1 MLTVEYYTA
10 KWCGPCKAF
19 GPTMDSVMVEKGVS
33 GYKKI
38 DVDDNR
44 ELAIANN
51 VSSVPTIIFKVGE
64 EIVSRQTGAMSR
76 GQLIAVVDRFNGQ
89 ADRYKC
95 RKFII

>member
-10 KWCGPCKAF
+10 TWCGPCKAF
-19 GPTMDSVMVEKGVS
+19 GPTMDSVMAEKGVN

-38 DVDDNR
+38 DVDNNR

-51 VSSVPTIIFKVGE
+51 VSSVPTIIFKVGD

-76 GQLIAVVDRFNGQ
+76 AQLIAMVDRFNG
-89 ADRYKC
+89 
-95 RKFII
+95 